1 MISAKALGVLVT
13 AASGMVPIT
22 AHDMAKHFK
31 CGRQSMLSALKELRD
46 SGFIET
52 TKAHIDG
59 RIVQY
64 SRVTESGYKSL
75 ETRLLSSLAM
85 QNSNNSVIANSL
97 VSKPSTPNESV
108 EEFNTVEIEVD
119 RMGYEFFE
127 KTSSMDRDENLRE
140 RAKDENRKKSD
151 YQAQKDAKRQERWI
165 NRNDVP
171 REDWTSADIGY
182 EFADRIFKIW
192 HIKPWS
198 VTASR
203 FIPALATQRRKHDTN
218 GAIEYVILDLFFD
231 STDFEKYDDAEQIW
245 KLFIHRF
252 PSFVLQA
259 KSTMVAPRDE
269 EEAARLRAKALAKL
283 GDDV

>member
-22 AHDMAKHFK
+22 AHDMAKHFN
-31 CGRQSMLSALKELRD
+31 CGRESMLSALKELRKV
-46 SGFIET
+46 GYIET
-52 TKAHIDG
+52 IQAHIDG
-59 RIVQY
+59 RFVRY
-64 SRVTESGYKSL
+64 SKVTESGYKSL

-97 VSKPSTPNESV
+97 VCKPSTPNESV

-119 RMGYEFFE
+119 GMGYEFFE
-127 KTSSMDRDENLRE
+127 KTSSMDRDDNLRE
-140 RAKDENRKKSD
+140 RAKEEARKKTK
-151 YQAQKDAKRQERWI
+151 YQEQKDAKRQERWI
-165 NRNDVP
+165 SRHEVP
-171 REDWTSADIGY
+171 KEDWTSADIGY

-218 GAIEYVILDLFFD
+218 GAIEYLILDLFFD

-259 KSTMVAPRDE
+259 KSSMVKPNE
-269 EEAARLRAKALAKL
+269 QEEARLKAKALSRL